1 MVANGITE
9 RKRSMDKVPAS
20 ATLDEAMLATVSKD
34 TDKRCILG
42 VPRVNQGNTEQ
53 EAMRVA
59 SSVSLG
65 LYNILHMLLSGL
77 ILMGVIMQTLSL
89 GYVIPAAQCDLNVGL
104 ENKGWL
110 AALPFTGPS
119 AVVYTYLGE
128 FNNLHHR
135 DKMVAFGASF
145 VGIGTVLLPGV
156 SWLILPLDFAWP
168 IPWLG
173 IDYRPWRFLVIAC
186 AIPYAIGTILMFFA
200 PESPKFHYAKG
211 RTEECLET
219 LKKIY
224 AANKWTTPDHFP
236 GIGAVLSSMW
246 DQTAPLFRK
255 PLLKWTALTCFVQF
269 GIFATCNGFY
279 VWFPTILNSL
289 ANHDGVESRICD
301 ILDAGARSA
310 SNATERSIYIGLVFC
325 SMYIV
330 VGFLVDLVGK
340 KAILIVILGGS
351 GLCGIGAHLAGSQQT
366 AVVLFAVFQMSGA
379 CIGMMNAVAVELF
392 PTRIR
397 AMAVCLS
404 MMMGRLGSVV
414 GSNLIGVFMRTNCGV
429 SFYLFGGLLLGLT
442 CLLILAMYLDIFG
455 FSVVLPAAA
464 CDLGLTTSQ
473 QGLLSAV
480 PLIASANAAAFVLV
494 GETTPRRHRSRFMFL
509 MASATMLVQFFI
521 CVFAIPVFK
530 LTFRYSIS
538 WLSMDYRPWRLLM
551 QIISLPGIIGVVGM
565 LFLYESPKFLLSRDR
580 DGQALTL
587 DTVYLEEPLQLVNS
601 GASFL
606 RKMWDQTAPLF
617 KPPLL
622 KNNLKLY
629 YILLCA
635 YMTGMATC
643 LSVVVARGFGFFSV
657 QLIAQLLTNHCTPM
671 IIGCGFIGRNL
682 VEYLIS
688 NDLVSG
694 IRAVDKTP
702 PQLAFLNPAHSKIF
716 EDPRVEY
723 KSANLINPTSC
734 ASALD
739 PGDSPWAL
747 VLNCAGETRIG
758 QTEAVYAEG
767 ICTLSSNVAKLC
779 DQQGVRL
786 VEISSGQMY
795 STEKTRRRRSTLKEC
810 TLSSNVSKQCGQQG
824 VGLVEISS
832 GQMYSTAPRLLLGA
846 IYKHLNETMKLL
858 WTADLKM
865 NTVHVSDVCRAMW
878 TLGNR
883 PDANRQVYNVV
894 DEGNS
899 TQGSLAELND
909 IASVAEEANDKHL
922 SAWASICRAYSLTH
936 TPLEPGAGAEL
947 LLNKHLCLDG
957 SKYYAVLEDYASM
970 NLFPKELLL

>member
-1 MVANGITE
+1 M
-9 RKRSMDKVPAS
+9 KRGAWSNNSLMDSGPMGLLPNVTQNSPSDYELDISQPPLSQLNYRNIKRVDVQTCDFEQKVPQRS
-20 ATLDEAMLATVSKD
+20 ADGDVDHNSDAMTHTAVS
-34 TDKRCILG
+34 G
-42 VPRVNQGNTEQ
+42 E
-53 EAMRVA
+53 
-59 SSVSLG
+59 
-65 LYNILHMLLSGL
+65 
-77 ILMGVIMQTLSL
+77 
-89 GYVIPAAQCDLNVGL
+89 
-104 ENKGWL
+104 
-110 AALPFTGPS
+110 TGS
-119 AVVYTYLGE
+119 
-128 FNNLHHR
+128 NSN
-135 DKMVAFGASF
+135 
-145 VGIGTVLLPGV
+145 
-156 SWLILPLDFAWP
+156 
-168 IPWLG
+168 
-173 IDYRPWRFLVIAC
+173 
-186 AIPYAIGTILMFFA
+186 
-200 PESPKFHYAKG
+200 
-211 RTEECLET
+211 
-219 LKKIY
+219 
-224 AANKWTTPDHFP
+224 
-236 GIGAVLSSMW
+236 AVLSSPGAAEQRMTATNDCFTENNTEKW
-246 DQTAPLFRK
+246 KLVSYKKEKPKYRFQDQAGVMLSSYAWGLCADTKGRRWTLLLAMPFGAVLNLAASMAP
-255 PLLKWTALTCFVQF
+255 TYA
-269 GIFATCNGFY
+269 
-279 VWFPTILNSL
+279 SL
-289 ANHDGVESRICD
+289 A
-301 ILDAGARSA
+301 
-310 SNATERSIYIGLVFC
+310 
-325 SMYIV
+325 
-330 VGFLVDLVGK
+330 
-340 KAILIVILGGS
+340 
-351 GLCGIGAHLAGSQQT
+351 
-366 AVVLFAVFQMSGA
+366 VLKF
-379 CIGMMNAVAVELF
+379 
-392 PTRIR
+392 
-397 AMAVCLS
+397 
-404 MMMGRLGSVV
+404 
-414 GSNLIGVFMRTNCGV
+414 
-429 SFYLFGGLLLGLT
+429 
-442 CLLILAMYLDIFG
+442 
-455 FSVVLPAAA
+455 
-464 CDLGLTTSQ
+464 
-473 QGLLSAV
+473 LSAGFT
-480 PLIASANAAAFVLV
+480 ASANAAAFVLV

-635 YMTGMATC
+635 YMTSTGYTMWVPTMTNAYFNGENSSGQTFCEVASGATSSSNSSRTLYAVMCYSGASGIINVLLSFVVGPLGKKRTTLLVFVISATAGVVLLFVKISLLSIALFYVFLYVALILGNVNTYLVELNPTYLRGMATC

-671 IIGCGFIGRNL
+671 IIGYVVLVSCCGFIGRNL

-795 STEKTRRRRSTLKEC
+795 STEKSRVEKELK
-810 TLSSNVSKQCGQQG
+810 T
-824 VGLVEISS
+824 
-832 GQMYSTAPRLLLGA
+832 PRLLLGA

-957 SKYYAVLEDYASM
+957 SKYYAVAAIGVLEDYASM